1 MRARRAA
8 ARRHRVAHSSVTS
21 FSAQYQNTPG
31 GGGALRSPG
40 AFDPMPLRL
49 TLIALVLGVVTMC
62 GCQQGTAFQSEPQR
76 PHAAANLVARVSLG
90 RTTASDI
97 ERQFGTADER
107 APDGSLVYRF
117 ETVRSRGG
125 RTRTQNETITL
136 RFAGGV
142 LSKICRTRS

>member
-1 MRARRAA
+1 MTSSRA
-8 ARRHRVAHSSVTS
+8 
-21 FSAQYQNTPG
+21 QCQNTPG

-40 AFDPMPLRL
+40 ALGTVPLRL

-62 GCQQGTAFQSEPQR
+62 GCRQGTAFQSEPQR
-76 PHAAANLVARVSLG
+76 PHAVADLVAQVSLG
-90 RTTASDI
+90 RTTAGDI
-97 ERQFGTADER
+97 ERQFGAADER

>member
-1 MRARRAA
+1 
-8 ARRHRVAHSSVTS
+8 
-21 FSAQYQNTPG
+21 
-31 GGGALRSPG
+31 
-40 AFDPMPLRL
+40 MPLRL

-62 GCQQGTAFQSEPQR
+62 GCRQGTAFQSEPQR
-76 PHAAANLVARVSLG
+76 PHAAAALVAQVSLG

-107 APDGSLVYRF
+107 APDGSLIDPF

-142 LSKICRTRS
+142 LSKQPPYPLLSRRGSTARRFRPLTSKLHVFKVTVSIKP